1 MRLTDKQIELM
12 RVIIAGNETGDPTD
26 LDQVLERLKYE
37 TTKESVQFSIRALIK
52 HGLIEKVG
60 SEKRRGRRRVLIGAT
75 ILGNHFAGPKFS
87 SPMVISVQ
95 EDEEIQALE
104 LVED

>member
-1 MRLTDKQIELM
+1 M
-12 RVIIAGNETGDPTD
+12 RVIIAGNDNGTPTD
-26 LDQVLERLKYE
+26 LDQVIERLKYE

-52 HGLIEKVG
+52 HGLIEKLG
-60 SEKRRGRRRVLIGAT
+60 SDKRRGRRRVLIGAT
-75 ILGNHFAGPKFS
+75 MLGNHFAGPRFS
-87 SPMVISVQ
+87 TPMTISVE